1 MKKLAVVLT
10 LVGVCASLAAV
21 GAAVRQR
28 LENPALGMIRHVVLF
43 KFKDGTSEA
52 DVKKI
57 TDAFAQLP
65 EKIAEIADFEW
76 GTDNSPEGLAQG
88 FTHCFLVTFK
98 DAKARDAYLPHPAH
112 KAFVDILKPHLDKV
126 LVVDYVAAR

>member
-10 LVGVCASLAAV
+10 IVGVCASLAAV
-21 GAAVRQR
+21 GESVRHR

-43 KFKDGTSEA
+43 KFKEGTSEA

-57 TDAFAQLP
+57 TDAFAKLP
-65 EKIAEIADFEW
+65 EQIAEIADFEW
-76 GTDNSPEGLAQG
+76 GTNDSPEGLAQG

-112 KAFVDILKPHLDKV
+112 KAFVDVLKSHLDKV